1 MEQRIAAVAAAAA
14 LAISGI
20 VGSAGPAQAD
30 TPCTITG
37 FTPTTVIVGLSPV
50 TRTFDVGTSG
60 CTREAWMLVL
70 GDYDAFAMDSDPQ
83 VTFSSLTNSA
93 AGSHSAVASVANSD
107 YSVTERSWASAFHL
121 KRASGWGSTFNAS
134 PEPVMATRAI
144 TIQGKLQLANWDT
157 GTYRAHPYQYV
168 KVQFRTPTGTYA
180 TVKTIKTNSDGW
192 AKTTVTAQRT
202 GYWRL
207 VYSGNGIAG
216 PVSSAGDSVQV
227 TSPIQFGRI
236 QYNSPGADLATNAS
250 RNGEYVAIRN
260 LGTAARSLTG
270 WTVRDAAGH
279 VYKFGTFTLGAGK
292 SVALRTGKGTNTST
306 TRYWGLGQH
315 VWNNGGDKAYLRTA
329 AGTGMDYCAWA
340 SSGLGYKNC

>member
-1 MEQRIAAVAAAAA
+1 MRQRIAAVATAAA

-30 TPCTITG
+30 AACTITG

-50 TRTFDVGTSG
+50 TRTFDVATSG
-60 CTREAWMLVL
+60 CTKQAWSLFL
-70 GDYDAFAMDSDPQ
+70 GDYEVANETAPEEPFSDLINSDAGSYDAFA
-83 VTFSSLTNSA
+83 
-93 AGSHSAVASVANSD
+93 GVANSD
-107 YSVTERSWASAFHL
+107 NVETVRSWASGFHL

-207 VYSGNGIAG
+207 AYSGNSIAG

-227 TSPIQFGRI
+227 TSPIRFGKI
-236 QYNSPGADLATNAS
+236 QYNPPGADLATNAS
-250 RNGEYVAIRN
+250 RNGEYVAIKN

-279 VYKFGTFTLGAGK
+279 VYKFGTFTLGVGK
-292 SVALRTGKGTNTST
+292 SVVLRTGKGTNTST
-306 TRYWGLGQH
+306 TRYWGSDH
-315 VWNNGGDKAYLRTA
+315 YIWNNAGDKAYLRTA